1 MRAKEPLDTRL
12 DTGQNAGQDAGQE
25 VTPMTGRPRRPRWT
39 SDPLTAAAS
48 ALLAAAIVFAAF
60 SAWAWLS
67 APRSSAAAPIRDQ
80 ALRAGEQAVLNFNT
94 LDYRRVGRGL
104 SLWVQSS
111 TGALHRQVVAGR
123 TAFEQQ
129 VRQARTV
136 TTANILDAALTS
148 LNIQA
153 GTARIIVALQITVVP
168 ASGTPVTKQ
177 SRLAGELNRTATGW
191 KLSALGQVPVSAVA
205 PGKTPGG

>member
-1 MRAKEPLDTRL
+1 
-12 DTGQNAGQDAGQE
+12 
-25 VTPMTGRPRRPRWT
+25 MTGMLRRPRWT
-39 SDPLTAAAS
+39 RDPLIATAS
-48 ALLAAAIVFAAF
+48 ALLAAAVVFAAF
-60 SAWAWLS
+60 SGWAWLS
-67 APRSSAAAPIRDQ
+67 APRASAAAPNRDE

-94 LDYRRVGRGL
+94 LDYRRVDQGV
-104 SLWVQSS
+104 SLWAQSS

-136 TTANILDAALTS
+136 TTAKILDAALTS
-148 LNIQA
+148 LNIGT

-168 ASGTPVTKQ
+168 ATGTPVTKQ
-177 SRLAGELNRTATGW
+177 SRLAGALNRTPTGW
-191 KLSALGQVPVSAVA
+191 KLSALGQVPVSAAA